1 MCYSK
6 YQNTIQFKSR
16 GDKPHLETALQ
27 YNINQTTHWVT
38 SFISSCFFNL
48 LGGSLSGKAVPDTY
62 GTAEG
67 FCQPVLVD
75 LLFHVTTTSVFS
87 PFYICPF
94 CTLVEFWGLSRPVSL
109 HLVTKPQPCHSLVCQ
124 MCCIRFSFVGFLR
137 NKENTKIFCV
147 SRNINFLSQGALDMG
162 FGLFVSKWKQSLNLS
177 RILEQEE
184 GAQKCLKV
192 LKGDH
197 FSTKFQLT
205 ARVRPELLPA
215 VSSSCHS
222 NNITDERLL
231 ALAWGRSRFPPSNT

>member
-6 YQNTIQFKSR
+6 YPNTIQFKSR

-27 YNINQTTHWVT
+27 YNINQTTHWMT

-162 FGLFVSKWKQSLNLS
+162 FGLFVSK
-177 RILEQEE
+177 
-184 GAQKCLKV
+184 
-192 LKGDH
+192 
-197 FSTKFQLT
+197 
-205 ARVRPELLPA
+205 
-215 VSSSCHS
+215 
-222 NNITDERLL
+222 
-231 ALAWGRSRFPPSNT
+231 